1 MIREKAPFPL
11 TLGFVCNHPCE
22 QECRRGLVN
31 EPVSICRL
39 KRFAAEN
46 DREKLWARNVKKK
59 AATGK
64 KVAVI
69 GAGRPS
75 VSRVY

>member
-1 MIREKAPFPL
+1 
-11 TLGFVCNHPCE
+11 
-22 QECRRGLVN
+22 
-31 EPVSICRL
+31 L